1 MIWKF
6 IKEKQSWLLFIL
18 FLLALN
24 LVVAALDDTIAFTSV
39 LYTVFLSLLFC
50 LLYLFWRYQKETA
63 FYKTLTERDD
73 NLDLSGI
80 AVPESPFEEIVAE
93 SLRQQTLLLKEELL
107 TNTVALEQ
115 EKDDLLS
122 WIHEVKT
129 PMTTLRL
136 LIDRI
141 DDKEMRGNL
150 TYEWLRIHH
159 LLDQQLH
166 SKRLPFMQN
175 DLYVEKVSL
184 EDILYDEIRT
194 LQTWCI
200 QKGIGF
206 EVELSE
212 TAVLTDS
219 KWLAFIIR
227 QLLTNAVK
235 YSEKADI
242 VITSSRKDEQIILQ
256 IRDFGIGMEK
266 KDLPRIFDKGFT
278 STANHQ
284 NQQATGM
291 GLYLAKKAADTL
303 HITMEV
309 DSLPQKGTAFT
320 LTFPRKNDFV
330 HLLSNASM

>member
-1 MIWKF
+1 MIRKF
-6 IKEKQSWLLFIL
+6 IHEKRSWIIFIL
-18 FLLALN
+18 FLQGLSLI
-24 LVVAALDDTIAFTSV
+24 VAALDDTIAFTSV
-39 LYTVFLSLLFC
+39 LYTVFLSLLFF
-50 LLYLFWRYQKETA
+50 LLYLFWRYQKETP
-63 FYKTLTERDD
+63 FYKTLTERED
-73 NLDLSGI
+73 NLDLSAV

-107 TNTVALEQ
+107 TNTVALEK

-141 DDKEMRGNL
+141 DDKAMRGNL

-206 EVELSE
+206 EVELPE
-212 TAVLTDS
+212 TEVLTDS
-219 KWLAFIIR
+219 KWISFIIR

-235 YSEKADI
+235 YSEASDI
-242 VITSSRKDEQIILQ
+242 VITSERKHDQICLHIK
-256 IRDFGIGMEK
+256 DCGIGIETQ
-266 KDLPRIFDKGFT
+266 DLPRIFEKGFT

-284 NQQATGM
+284 NHHATGM

-303 HITMEV
+303 HIRMEV
-309 DSLPQKGTAFT
+309 NSLPQTGTVFS
-320 LTFPRKNDFV
+320 LTFPKKNDFV
-330 HLLSNASM
+330 HLLSR